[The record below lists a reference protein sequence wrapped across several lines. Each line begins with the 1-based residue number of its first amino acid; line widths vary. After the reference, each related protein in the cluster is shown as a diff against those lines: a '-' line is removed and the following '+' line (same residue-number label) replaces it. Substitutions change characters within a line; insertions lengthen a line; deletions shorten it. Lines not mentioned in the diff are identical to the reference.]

1 MDAATYAA
9 AHNGSLQNFGGEMH
23 LYPQPVYEERPRD
36 TTNSQQ
42 NVPRQSVSRRSLHAS
57 GDDLDSRYRRLKF
70 IEVKPR
76 HRSNL
81 IKISRLGC
89 QPEQRLSSRTHTVD
103 SVESTATGEETE
115 DPSDTEQALIEK
127 LKSSSITPNSS
138 LPRR

>member
-57 GDDLDSRYRRLKF
+57 GDDLDSRYCRHLF
-70 IEVKPR
+70 MGVKSW
-76 HRSNL
+76 HRSNFYD
-81 IKISRLGC
+81 KKFLGLDAN
-89 QPEQRLSSRTHTVD
+89 QSSGYQ
-103 SVESTATGEETE
+103 VEH
-115 DPSDTEQALIEK
+115 I
-127 LKSSSITPNSS
+127 
-138 LPRR
+138 R